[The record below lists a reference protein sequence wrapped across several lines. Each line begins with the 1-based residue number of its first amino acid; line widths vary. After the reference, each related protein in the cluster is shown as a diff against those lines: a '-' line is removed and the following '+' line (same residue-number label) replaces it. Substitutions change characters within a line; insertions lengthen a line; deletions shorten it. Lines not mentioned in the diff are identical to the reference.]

1 LDSACRDHDIAYAR
15 NKSVEDRHKADWVLE
30 NRAWERVKSKD
41 AKLGEKA
48 AAWFV
53 TTAMKAKRNLGMGL
67 KKSGQRRRRQPASF
81 RRDVVLK
88 IANSLKKQQPS
99 SSLRKTALS
108 ALKAARI
115 AVKRVGGKKNIRI
128 PRIIPLP
135 AGEHSGGFLPL
146 LMPILGALGALGSLA
161 GGAGAVAKTVIDAK
175 NAAKKLMEDRRH
187 NEAMEAI
194 GAKGSGLYL
203 RKNRHG
209 GYGLFLKKQKN
220 CQ

>member
-1 LDSACRDHDIAYAR
+1 R

-41 AKLGEKA
+41 SKLGEKA

-67 KKSGQRRRRQPASF
+67 KNSGRRRRRRQPTSF

-108 ALKAARI
+108 ALKAARV
-115 AVKRVGGKKNIRI
+115 AVKKVGGKKNIRV

-135 AGEHSGGFLPL
+135 AEGHSGGFLPL

-175 NAAKKLMEDRRH
+175 NAAK
-187 NEAMEAI
+187 
-194 GAKGSGLYL
+194 
-203 RKNRHG
+203 
-209 GYGLFLKKQKN
+209 
-220 CQ
+220 